1 MDLADC
7 VELDGVQP
15 NRVVRPASVE
25 EVSAELHDAH
35 RRSLR
40 VSPVG
45 GATHFE
51 IGHSLE
57 KIDVALSLGGL
68 SAVAAY
74 EPDDLTIS
82 VQAGMTATALED
94 LLAQHGRTL
103 FLDVAEADRATIG
116 GMVAIGHSGPRRFA
130 YGSLRDRLI
139 GARAVLADGTIVKT
153 GGMVVKN
160 VAGYDLTKL
169 LHGSL
174 GSIAVITQLNFKLAA
189 LPAAQSV
196 LEYRLPDATGA
207 ASVLEAML
215 ATRLPYAALVAA
227 SDGSLRAGCEGHPAD
242 VARLQ
247 AEFEDAA
254 RRAGG
259 TKISEVSG
267 ARESSGAWCEFLR
280 SQIAAHSVTF
290 RIGSLP
296 SAVGATAL
304 GAQAFASEAGFE
316 ASWSADA
323 GCGAV
328 DLHVDAGDRSD
339 ALVKLERALIGA
351 HLSVRV
357 MRCPPRLRAGL
368 AVFGRAPQGL
378 ALMRALKMQF
388 DPNGVLNVGRN
399 VGRI

>member
-1 MDLADC
+1 MGLADC

-15 NRVVRPASVE
+15 NRVARPASVE
-25 EVSAELHDAH
+25 EVSAELQDAQ
-35 RRSLR
+35 RRGLR

-51 IGHSLE
+51 IGHPLE
-57 KIDVALSLGGL
+57 KIDVALSMGSL

-94 LLAQHGRTL
+94 LLAQHGLTL
-103 FLDVAEADRATIG
+103 FLDVAEPDRATIG
-116 GMVAIGHSGPRRFA
+116 GMVAVGHSGPRRFG

-174 GSIAVITQLNFKLAA
+174 GSVAVITQLNFKLAA
-189 LPAAQSV
+189 LPSAQSV
-196 LEYRLPDATGA
+196 LEYRLPDAAGA

-215 ATRLPYAALVAA
+215 ATRLPYAALAAA
-227 SDGSLRAGCEGHPAD
+227 SDGSLSAGCEGHPAD

-247 AEFEDAA
+247 ADLEDAA

-259 TKISEVSG
+259 TKIAEVSG
-267 ARESSGAWCEFLR
+267 ARASSGAWCEFLR
-280 SQIAAHSVTF
+280 SQTSGRNVTF

-304 GAQAFASEAGFE
+304 SAQAFASEAGFE

-323 GCGAV
+323 GCGTV

-351 HLSVRV
+351 NLSVRV
-357 MRCPPRLRAGL
+357 VRCPARLRADL
-368 AVFGRAPQGL
+368 AVFGRGPQGI